1 MVTILQP
8 ALERRYA
15 ALHAAGDAAG
25 AAAELA
31 SFTHRVVD
39 AAGALLDS
47 LARRVATALGFRDG
61 LPPDRALSAALDWQ
75 SRVWFPPRD

>member
-1 MVTILQP
+1 MTILQP

-15 ALHAAGDAAG
+15 ALHAAGEAAD

-31 SFTHRVVD
+31 AFTHRVVE

-47 LARRVATALGFRDG
+47 LARQAALALGFRG
-61 LPPDRALSAALDWQ
+61 ELPPDEALSAALDWQ